1 VPTLLQ
7 KLNRPA
13 VAIIA
18 VGLIAGVLRFTHL
31 SYPSERI
38 FDEVYYSKSACIFL
52 GYSDERCAITSSD
65 EEFWRN
71 DKNDTGAWVHPPLG
85 KWAIAFG
92 ELAFGTNSFGW
103 RFSSAVAG
111 TASVVFLAIILQL
124 LFGSPIWTFT
134 GGLLLATEGLNFVQ
148 SRVAMLDIFVTF
160 WIVLT
165 FLLLLLDR
173 RWIDRRTPIPI
184 AASDTAAGGAGAE
197 ATPEPPAMTDAAGA
211 ALGLDPGSGLD
222 AALGL
227 DAGSG
232 EEVAAAPIPPTAIGV
247 PSPLWRPWRL
257 ATGVALGAA
266 VATKWSGLTAVF
278 GVIVLSLMWEIARRR
293 RAGMHTRRAL
303 WRTIQFESFPIVVF
317 FLAVPVVVYYTS
329 YIGWFLHFGWS
340 VDKWI
345 HLQADIANYHAHL
358 KSVGDKGKPIHPYL
372 AQAWK
377 WILLWR
383 PVLYFAKYDKD
394 VRHVIYAN
402 GNPAIFWGSIIAIPY
417 AGYAWWKKREWRA
430 GYVVLTITAL
440 YLPWFLVTRPQFSF
454 YATPITPFFVLACVY
469 ALRDLSEAHIAGSR
483 SRPWL
488 PVAVGFVI
496 VSVGLFFWFWPALT
510 GGPLSGTAWQMRAWL
525 PSWI

>member
-1 VPTLLQ
+1 MSNFLQ

-13 VAIIA
+13 VAVIA

-31 SYPSERI
+31 SYPPERI

-65 EEFWRN
+65 EKFWRN

-85 KWAIAFG
+85 KWAIALG

-111 TASVVFLAIILQL
+111 TASVVFLAIIVQL

-134 GGLLLATEGLNFVQ
+134 GGLLLATESLNFVQ

-173 RWIDRRTPIPI
+173 RWIDRRTPAI
-184 AASDTAAGGAGAE
+184 APGGAGAE
-197 ATPEPPAMTDAAGA
+197 ATPEPLAITI
-211 ALGLDPGSGLD
+211 
-222 AALGL
+222 
-227 DAGSG
+227 G
-232 EEVAAAPIPPTAIGV
+232 EEATPEPPAPPGPTTAPVRV

-257 ATGVALGAA
+257 AAGVALGAA
-266 VATKWSGLTAVF
+266 IATKWSGLTAVF
-278 GVIVLSLMWEIARRR
+278 GVIVLSLMWEVARRR
-293 RAGMHTRRAL
+293 RVGMHTRRAL

-317 FLAVPVVVYYTS
+317 FLAVPVVVYYAS
-329 YIGWFLHFGWS
+329 YIGWFFHLGWS
-340 VDKWI
+340 FDKWI
-345 HLQADIANYHAHL
+345 HLQGDIANYHEHL
-358 KSVGDKGKPIHPYL
+358 KSAGDKGKPIHPYL

-383 PVLYFAKYDKD
+383 PVLYFAKYGKD

-417 AGYAWWKKREWRA
+417 AAYAWWKKRDWRA
-430 GYVVLTITAL
+430 GYVVVTIAAL

-510 GGPLSGTAWQMRAWL
+510 GGPLSGTAWQLRAWL
-525 PSWI
+525 PSWV